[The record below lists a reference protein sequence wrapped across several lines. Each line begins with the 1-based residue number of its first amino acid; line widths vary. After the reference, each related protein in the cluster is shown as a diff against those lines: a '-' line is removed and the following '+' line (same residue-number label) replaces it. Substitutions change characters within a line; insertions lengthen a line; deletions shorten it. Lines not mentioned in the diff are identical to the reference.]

1 MPTVEQ
7 EQIYNLRSQIN
18 KLQAQ
23 INFLYKHLN
32 VEYIEEVNPSD
43 DPEVIKVLRT
53 GNAMEA
59 IKLYRGRN
67 NAGLAEAQ
75 IAVEEIRA
83 RLGL

>member
-7 EQIYNLRSQIN
+7 EQIYNLKSQLN

-32 VEYIEEVNPSD
+32 VEYIEDINPAD

-53 GNAMEA
+53 GNIMEA
-59 IKLYRGRN
+59 IKTYRERH
-67 NAGLAEAQ
+67 NAGLAEAKL
-75 IAVEEIRA
+75 AVDDMRA

>member
-7 EQIYNLRSQIN
+7 EQIFNLKSQIN

-32 VEYIEEVNPSD
+32 LEYIEDVNPAD
-43 DPEVIKVLRT
+43 DPAVINVLRT
-53 GNAMEA
+53 GNVIEA
-59 IKLYRGRN
+59 IKIYRERHD
-67 NAGLAEAQ
+67 AGLAEAK
-75 IAVEEIRA
+75 IAVDEIRA

>member
-7 EQIYNLRSQIN
+7 EQIYNLKSQVN

-32 VEYIEEVNPSD
+32 VEYIEDVNPAD

-53 GNAMEA
+53 GNVMEA
-59 IKLYRGRN
+59 IKSYRERH
-67 NAGLAEAQ
+67 NAGLAEAKL
-75 IAVEEIRA
+75 AVDDMRA

>member
-7 EQIYNLRSQIN
+7 EQIFNLKSQIN

-32 VEYIEEVNPSD
+32 VEYVEDVNPAD

-53 GNAMEA
+53 GNVMEA
-59 IKLYRGRN
+59 IKTYRGRH

-75 IAVEEIRA
+75 LAVEEMRA